1 MKFLVLTT
9 ELIHLYGK
17 TAMAVE
23 LKVTMLSIYMN
34 MFYVL
39 LKRLKQLEI
48 LNYRQMIRCSNIT
61 NIKMINLI

>member
-1 MKFLVLTT
+1 
-9 ELIHLYGK
+9 
-17 TAMAVE
+17 MAVE
-23 LKVTMLSIYMN
+23 LKVTMWSIYMN